1 MSILK
6 TTLAAA
12 SLALVA
18 ATAANAQTYV
28 PQSKRQ
34 AAIEASQAR
43 AQYFGRGYYQ
53 QHPTNQWE
61 LNTPQPFSRDAAE
74 NFTW

>member
-1 MSILK
+1 MSALK
-6 TTLAAA
+6 ITLAAA

-18 ATAANAQTYV
+18 ATTANAQTYV
-28 PQSKRQ
+28 PASKRQ
-34 AAIEASQAR
+34 VAIEASQTR

-53 QHPTNQWE
+53 HPANQWE
-61 LNTPQPFSRDAAE
+61 LNSPQPFSRDASE